1 MGDSSSSRF
10 GGSILTALG
19 LPELVT
25 TTAGEYEELAVHLA
39 VHPEELKALKEKLV
53 ANIAT
58 ERLYDAR
65 RFTHSIEAA
74 YSQMHDRSQKG
85 LGSEDIYIDQTEALD

>member
-1 MGDSSSSRF
+1 M
-10 GGSILTALG
+10 TK
-19 LPELVT
+19 
-25 TTAGEYEELAVHLA
+25 AGEYEELAVHLA
-39 VHPEELKALKEKLV
+39 THPEELKTLKEKLV

-58 ERLYDAR
+58 ERLYDTQ

-85 LGSEDIYIDQTEALD
+85 LGSKDIYIDQIFGLG

>member
-1 MGDSSSSRF
+1 M
-10 GGSILTALG
+10 
-19 LPELVT
+19 

-39 VHPEELKALKEKLV
+39 AHPEELKALKEKLV

-58 ERLYDAR
+58 ERLYDTR

-85 LGSEDIYIDQTEALD
+85 MSPDDIYIDQTLA